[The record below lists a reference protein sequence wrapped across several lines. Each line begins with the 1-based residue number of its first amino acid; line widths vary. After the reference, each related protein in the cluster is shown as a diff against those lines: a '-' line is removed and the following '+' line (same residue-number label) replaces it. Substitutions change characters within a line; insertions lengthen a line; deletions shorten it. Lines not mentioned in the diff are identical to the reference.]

1 MHPQRRT
8 KNRLLI
14 GLGVIVVVGCI
25 GAALFFGETSPVV
38 AEGKVVL
45 PETMTQQAQGMRTLF
60 LIVRDAESPMPMPWG
75 AMVTTLSADPTGVV
89 YEFKLT
95 RDNLRIMNT
104 AADAPK
110 KLIVKAR
117 LDLDGLGGSDMP
129 GDIVGTENNIPFG
142 GKNIVITLTDLI
154 NEATSP
160 VAGP

>member
-8 KNRLLI
+8 KNRLLM
-14 GLGVIVVVGCI
+14 GLGLVVVFGCI

-38 AEGKVVL
+38 AQGKVVL
-45 PETMTQQAQGMRTLF
+45 PETMTPQAQGMRTLF

-75 AMVTTLSADPTGVV
+75 ALVTTLSTDPSGLV

-95 RDNLRIMNT
+95 KDNLRIMNP

-110 KLIVKAR
+110 KLIIKAR
-117 LDLDGLGGSDMP
+117 LDLDGLGGADMP
-129 GDIVGTENNIPFG
+129 GDIIGTASDIPFG
-142 GKNIVITLTDLI
+142 GKDIVINLTDLVT
-154 NEATSP
+154 EGSP